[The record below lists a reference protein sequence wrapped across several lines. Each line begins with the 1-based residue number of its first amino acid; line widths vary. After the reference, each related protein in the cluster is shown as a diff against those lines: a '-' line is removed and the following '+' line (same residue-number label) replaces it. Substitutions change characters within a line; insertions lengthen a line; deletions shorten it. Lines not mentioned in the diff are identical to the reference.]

1 MASRVAVESL
11 TMRGIRMREGKS
23 ANELIKLF
31 GGIEKAQSWKGGRLA
46 F

>member
-1 MASRVAVESL
+1 MAPRVTVESL

-23 ANELIKLF
+23 ANELIMLLRRHRE
-31 GGIEKAQSWKGGRLA
+31 GSELAGRLA